1 MNLEDLGFQL
11 ETKISYSLRDLNL
24 TKLVFDAD
32 HVVMIQDNLRFGIVN
47 LRLMLHHLTTF
58 QNLSDINYI
67 KLTFPLYSLVGN
79 FVQNDKGFIKGVI
92 RPAFSCGDSYSGLIA
107 SLPPEF
113 HFYIEGNHDAYV
125 GRSLSCNKN
134 DLYVGITPSEKLDL
148 DSIDSKFTV
157 VLPDKYSQAVFKRFL
172 YP

>member
-1 MNLEDLGFQL
+1 MELEDLGIQL
-11 ETKISYSLRDLNL
+11 ETKIDYSVKDSNL

-32 HVVMIQDNLRFGIVN
+32 RVVMIQDNLRFGIFN
-47 LRLMLHHLTTF
+47 LRLMLYNLTIL
-58 QNLSDINYI
+58 QNLSANNCI

-79 FVQNDKGFIKGVI
+79 FVQNDRGFIKGII
-92 RPAFSCGDSYSGLIA
+92 RPAFSYGDSYSGLIA

-125 GRSLSCNKN
+125 GRSLGCNKN
-134 DLYVGITPSEKLDL
+134 ALYVGITPSEKLDL

-157 VLPDKYSQAVFKRFL
+157 VLPDKYSRAVFKKFL
-172 YP
+172 YS